1 MGRYASRVE
10 LVIAAL
16 VAGMSSVAAALWW
29 RADARRTRRVLR
41 RARVVRIADLVDGRL
56 ACIVGRVEADG
67 EPITSMMARVPCVA
81 FDTTTSSFATT
92 GAVMVSTTRRAVP
105 FYIVDDTGRAR
116 VDAPQLA
123 LCNKPS
129 SRSDRYEERV
139 LHVGSRVRLVGSVSL
154 DPAMQ
159 THADHAYREGGY
171 TATIVGTAKYPLLA
185 DVED

>member
-1 MGRYASRVE
+1 VE
-10 LVIAAL
+10 LVIAA
-16 VAGMSSVAAALWW
+16 VFAGVSSVAAALWW

-41 RARVVRIADLVDGRL
+41 RAQVVRIADLVDGRL

-67 EPITSMMARVPCVA
+67 EPINSMMTGLPCVA
-81 FDTTTSSFATT
+81 FDTTTSSFGND
-92 GAVMVSTTRRAVP
+92 GAVTVSTTRRAVP
-105 FYIVDDTGRAR
+105 FFIVDDSGRAR

-123 LCNKPS
+123 LCNRPS

-154 DPAMQ
+154 DPAIQ
-159 THADHAYREGGY
+159 ASVEHAYREGGFK
-171 TATIVGTAKYPLLA
+171 ATIVGTAKYPLLA